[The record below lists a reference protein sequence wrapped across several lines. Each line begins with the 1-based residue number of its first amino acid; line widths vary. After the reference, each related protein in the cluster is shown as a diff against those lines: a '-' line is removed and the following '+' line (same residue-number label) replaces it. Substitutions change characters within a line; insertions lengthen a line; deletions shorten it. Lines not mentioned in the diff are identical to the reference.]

1 MVSNPET
8 MQNHIEA
15 VNALASAAA
24 RVEDGVEKS
33 DVPLQLAVATLGSFL
48 TQYAK
53 AKNRGSSGNDGNR
66 LSGTRR
72 QQFFRQL
79 EG

>member
-1 MVSNPET
+1 

-53 AKNRGSSGNDGNR
+53 AKNAKSRGSGDHGTTNR
-66 LSGTRR
+66 LSGSRAS
-72 QQFFRQL
+72 FFRQL
-79 EG
+79 ES

>member
-1 MVSNPET
+1 

-53 AKNRGSSGNDGNR
+53 AKNTRGGSSDGTSSR
-66 LSGTRR
+66 LSGPRAS
-72 QQFFRQL
+72 FFRQL
-79 EG
+79 ES